1 MIIQENTIIHGDSLT
16 VLRQM
21 EPESVDAI
29 ITDPPYGINY
39 VSQTGASIKNDKSP
53 FIWFLYDAFRVLK
66 SGEAGRG
73 GLICFTRW
81 DVEQTFIDAMK
92 IAGFNV
98 KSEVIWD
105 TRASRPKTRRRQEC
119 TGQTGYTMHIL
130 DGIVTEVL
138 HQVFDKMQGASN
150 DMIVGSAVQKQMAM
164 IRSEL
169 QRARAENTKAN
180 KEYESLKAEVLKAI
194 QGKSALPQDVLT
206 EMLEDTRQKV
216 LSTSERITTLTAEL
230 NDGNSKIEEMKAE
243 FNRIVSW
250 SKIFDESPMEVKKM
264 ICGYIIKKVSVFRDY
279 RIKIEFNI
287 NVEQFLNGIDS
298 IDECDTYELP
308 MAQ

>member
-105 TRASRPKTRRRQEC
+105 KVYHGMGDTKAAFAPSHENIVFAVKGKYSFPGSRPKDLVTFPKINSSKMVHPPRSLLVCWLISSPRSRNRATSSSTRSPEAVPRWSRRRRRGVASLASSWM
-119 TGQTGYTMHIL
+119 TITSSRPS
-130 DGIVTEVL
+130 
-138 HQVFDKMQGASN
+138 GASRRCGN
-150 DMIVGSAVQKQMAM
+150 EPTQA
-164 IRSEL
+164 
-169 QRARAENTKAN
+169 ARHPA
-180 KEYESLKAEVLKAI
+180 
-194 QGKSALPQDVLT
+194 
-206 EMLEDTRQKV
+206 
-216 LSTSERITTLTAEL
+216 
-230 NDGNSKIEEMKAE
+230 
-243 FNRIVSW
+243 
-250 SKIFDESPMEVKKM
+250 
-264 ICGYIIKKVSVFRDY
+264 
-279 RIKIEFNI
+279 
-287 NVEQFLNGIDS
+287 
-298 IDECDTYELP
+298 
-308 MAQ
+308 

>member
-66 SGEAGRG
+66 SGESGHG

-105 TRASRPKTRRRQEC
+105 KVYH
-119 TGQTGYTMHIL
+119 GMG
-130 DGIVTEVL
+130 D
-138 HQVFDKMQGASN
+138 
-150 DMIVGSAVQKQMAM
+150 
-164 IRSEL
+164 
-169 QRARAENTKAN
+169 TKAAFAPSHEN
-180 KEYESLKAEVLKAI
+180 IVFAIKGKYSFPGSRLYSILCHLHRYVCSLLLRGGLYSFHRRSGQI
-194 QGKSALPQDVLT
+194 RN
-206 EMLEDTRQKV
+206 TRYR
-216 LSTSERITTLTAEL
+216 SGTL
-230 NDGNSKIEEMKAE
+230 
-243 FNRIVSW
+243 
-250 SKIFDESPMEVKKM
+250 
-264 ICGYIIKKVSVFRDY
+264 
-279 RIKIEFNI
+279 
-287 NVEQFLNGIDS
+287 Q
-298 IDECDTYELP
+298 
-308 MAQ
+308 